1 MGIFDGFKKSLEESP
16 GRVMLQLLHSHAPKF
31 QNLPQHIEMAAIQS
45 HLDKKREL
53 SYELDN
59 ITPNGAIKIG
69 IQLQKK
75 GLQTIDINI
84 TEGYAIW
91 FTGLWLESMCR
102 PGDDAK
108 AVHESMLLLEKY
120 ER

>member
-1 MGIFDGFKKSLEESP
+1 
-16 GRVMLQLLHSHAPKF
+16 
-31 QNLPQHIEMAAIQS
+31 MAAIQS

-108 AVHESMLLLEKY
+108 AVHESMLLLE
-120 ER
+120 